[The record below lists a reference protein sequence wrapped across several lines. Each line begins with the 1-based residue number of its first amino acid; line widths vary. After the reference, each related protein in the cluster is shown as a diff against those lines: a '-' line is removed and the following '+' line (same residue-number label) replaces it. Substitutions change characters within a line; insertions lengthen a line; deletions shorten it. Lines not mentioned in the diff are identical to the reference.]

1 MPSRSDIE
9 HDMKT
14 ALKGGEKER
23 LMTIRMLLAAIQQKE
38 VDERIELD
46 EVQIIGVAEKLI
58 KQRRESADLYRKA
71 EREELAA
78 KEESEILILKA
89 YLPEPLGEAELAAL
103 IDEVI
108 RETGASNIKDMGQVM
123 RKIKARAHGR
133 ADMAKVSPQVRAL
146 LAG

>member
-1 MPSRSDIE
+1 
-9 HDMKT
+9 MKA

-23 LMTIRMLLAAIQQKE
+23 LVTIRMLLAAIQQKE

-123 RKIKARAHGR
+123 GQIKARAHGR
-133 ADMAKVSPQVRAL
+133 ADMAKVSPQVRAR
-146 LAG
+146 LAPAHS

>member
-1 MPSRSDIE
+1 
-9 HDMKT
+9 MKT

-23 LMTIRMLLAAIQQKE
+23 LVTIRMLLAAIQQKE

-123 RKIKARAHGR
+123 GQIKARAHGR
-133 ADMAKVSPQVRAL
+133 ADMAKVSPQVRAR

>member
-1 MPSRSDIE
+1 
-9 HDMKT
+9 MKT

-38 VDERIELD
+38 VDGRIELD
-46 EVQIIGVAEKLI
+46 DVQIIGVAEKLI

-89 YLPEPLGEAELAAL
+89 YLPEPLGDVELAAL
-103 IDEVI
+103 IDDVI
-108 RETGASNIKDMGQVM
+108 RETGASSIKDMGQVM
-123 RKIKARAHGR
+123 GQIKARARGR
-133 ADMAKVSPQVRAL
+133 ADMAKVSPQVRTRL
-146 LAG
+146 G

>member
-1 MPSRSDIE
+1 MPLRSDIE

-38 VDERIELD
+38 VDERIELND
-46 EVQIIGVAEKLI
+46 VQIIGVAEKLV
-58 KQRRESADLYRKA
+58 KQRREAADLYRKA

-89 YLPEPLGEAELAAL
+89 YLPEPLGAAELATL
-103 IDEVI
+103 IDQVI
-108 RETGASNIKDMGQVM
+108 RETGASGIKDMGQVM
-123 RKIKARAHGR
+123 GRIKARAQGR
-133 ADMAKVSPQVRAL
+133 ADMAKVSQQVRARL
-146 LAG
+146 G

>member
-1 MPSRSDIE
+1 
-9 HDMKT
+9 MKT

-38 VDERIELD
+38 VDGRIELD
-46 EVQIIGVAEKLI
+46 DVQIIGVAEKLI

-89 YLPEPLGEAELAAL
+89 YLPEPLGDTELAAL

-108 RETGASNIKDMGQVM
+108 RETGASSIKDMGQVM
-123 RKIKARAHGR
+123 GRIKARAQGR
-133 ADMAKVSPQVRAL
+133 ADMAKVSPQVRAR

>member
-1 MPSRSDIE
+1 
-9 HDMKT
+9 MKT

-23 LMTIRMLLAAIQQKE
+23 LVTIRMLLAAIQQKE

-89 YLPEPLGEAELAAL
+89 YLPESLGEAELTAL

-123 RKIKARAHGR
+123 GQIKARAHGR
-133 ADMAKVSPQVRAL
+133 ADMAKVSPQVRAR
-146 LAG
+146 LAPAHS

>member
-1 MPSRSDIE
+1 
-9 HDMKT
+9 MKT

-23 LMTIRMLLAAIQQKE
+23 LVTIRMLLAAIQQKE

-123 RKIKARAHGR
+123 GRIKARAHGR
-133 ADMAKVSPQVRAL
+133 ADMAKVSPQVRAR
-146 LAG
+146 LAPAHS

>member
-1 MPSRSDIE
+1 
-9 HDMKT
+9 MKT

-46 EVQIIGVAEKLI
+46 DVQIIGVTEKLI

-89 YLPEPLGEAELAAL
+89 YLPEPLGAAELATL
-103 IDEVI
+103 IDQVI
-108 RETGASNIKDMGQVM
+108 RETGASGIKDMGQVM
-123 RKIKARAHGR
+123 GRIKARAQGR
-133 ADMAKVSPQVRAL
+133 ADMAKVSQQVRARL
-146 LAG
+146 G

>member
-9 HDMKT
+9 NDMKT

-23 LMTIRMLLAAIQQKE
+23 LVTIRMLLAAIQQKE
-38 VDERIELD
+38 VDGRIELD
-46 EVQIIGVAEKLI
+46 EVQIIGVAERLI

-133 ADMAKVSPQVRAL
+133 ADMAKVSPQVRAR

>member
-1 MPSRSDIE
+1 MPLRSDIE

-46 EVQIIGVAEKLI
+46 DVQIIGVTEKLI

-89 YLPEPLGEAELAAL
+89 YLPEPLGAAELATL
-103 IDEVI
+103 IDQVI
-108 RETGASNIKDMGQVM
+108 RETGASGIKDMGQVM
-123 RKIKARAHGR
+123 GRIKARAQGR
-133 ADMAKVSPQVRAL
+133 ADMAKVSQQVRARL
-146 LAG
+146 G

>member
-9 HDMKT
+9 NDMKT

-23 LMTIRMLLAAIQQKE
+23 LVTIRMLLAAIQQKE

-123 RKIKARAHGR
+123 GQIKARAHGR

>member
-1 MPSRSDIE
+1 
-9 HDMKT
+9 MKT

-46 EVQIIGVAEKLI
+46 DVQIIGVAEKLI

-71 EREELAA
+71 ERDELAD

-89 YLPEPLGEAELAAL
+89 YLPEPLGDAELAAL

-108 RETGASNIKDMGQVM
+108 RETGATSIKDMGQVM
-123 RKIKARAHGR
+123 GQIKARAQGR
-133 ADMAKVSPQVRAL
+133 ADMAKVSPQVRARL
-146 LAG
+146 G

>member
-1 MPSRSDIE
+1 
-9 HDMKT
+9 MKT

-23 LMTIRMLLAAIQQKE
+23 LVTIRMLLAAIQQKE

-46 EVQIIGVAEKLI
+46 EVQIIGVAERLI

-103 IDEVI
+103 IDQVI

-133 ADMAKVSPQVRAL
+133 ADMAKVSPQVRAR

>member
-1 MPSRSDIE
+1 
-9 HDMKT
+9 MKT

-46 EVQIIGVAEKLI
+46 DVQIIGVTEKLI

-89 YLPEPLGEAELAAL
+89 YLPEPLGDVELAAL
-103 IDEVI
+103 IDDVI
-108 RETGASNIKDMGQVM
+108 RETGASSIKDMGQVM
-123 RKIKARAHGR
+123 GQIKARAQGR
-133 ADMAKVSPQVRAL
+133 ADMAQVSPQVRARL
-146 LAG
+146 G

>member
-1 MPSRSDIE
+1 
-9 HDMKT
+9 MKT

-23 LMTIRMLLAAIQQKE
+23 LVTIRMLLAAIQQKE

-89 YLPEPLGEAELAAL
+89 YLP
-103 IDEVI
+103 
-108 RETGASNIKDMGQVM
+108 
-123 RKIKARAHGR
+123 GR
-133 ADMAKVSPQVRAL
+133 
-146 LAG
+146 

>member
-1 MPSRSDIE
+1 
-9 HDMKT
+9 MKT

-23 LMTIRMLLAAIQQKE
+23 LVTIRMLLAAIQQKE

-46 EVQIIGVAEKLI
+46 EVQIIGVAERLI

-89 YLPEPLGEAELAAL
+89 YFPEPLGEAELAAL

>member
-1 MPSRSDIE
+1 
-9 HDMKT
+9 MKT

-23 LMTIRMLLAAIQQKE
+23 LVTIRMLLAAIQQKE

-108 RETGASNIKDMGQVM
+108 RETGASSIKDMGQVM
-123 RKIKARAHGR
+123 GQIKARAEGR
-133 ADMAKVSPQVRAL
+133 ADMAKVSPQVRARL
-146 LAG
+146 C

>member
-1 MPSRSDIE
+1 
-9 HDMKT
+9 MKT

-23 LMTIRMLLAAIQQKE
+23 LVTIRMLLAAIQQKE

>member
-1 MPSRSDIE
+1 MPLRSDIQS
-9 HDMKT
+9 DMKT

-23 LMTIRMLLAAIQQKE
+23 LLTIRMLLAAIQQRE
-38 VDERIELD
+38 VDERIELND
-46 EVQIIGVAEKLI
+46 VQIIGVTEKLV

-103 IDEVI
+103 IDDVI
-108 RETGASNIKDMGQVM
+108 RESGAESVKDMGKVM
-123 RKIKARAHGR
+123 GQIKARAQGR
-133 ADMAKVSPQVRAL
+133 ADMAKVGQQVRERL
-146 LAG
+146 G

>member
-1 MPSRSDIE
+1 
-9 HDMKT
+9 MKT

-23 LMTIRMLLAAIQQKE
+23 LVTIRMLLAAIQQKE

-46 EVQIIGVAEKLI
+46 EVQIIGVAERLI

-133 ADMAKVSPQVRAL
+133 ADMAKVSPQVRAR

>member
-1 MPSRSDIE
+1 
-9 HDMKT
+9 MKT

-38 VDERIELD
+38 VDGRIELD
-46 EVQIIGVAEKLI
+46 DVQIIGVAEKLI
-58 KQRRESADLYRKA
+58 KQRREAADLYRKA

-89 YLPEPLGEAELAAL
+89 YLPEPLGAAELATL

-108 RETGASNIKDMGQVM
+108 RETGASGIKDMGQVM
-123 RKIKARAHGR
+123 GRIKARAQGR
-133 ADMAKVSPQVRAL
+133 ADMAKVSQQVRARL
-146 LAG
+146 G